1 MTYCKEFRDIGFYFA
16 YVLSRKPAVLLQ
28 SVMFFK
34 SVFEHIRFKVYKI
47 NPRNLLWLRGM
58 MIR

>member
-1 MTYCKEFRDIGFYFA
+1 MTCCKVFRGIGFHFA

-34 SVFEHIRFKVYKI
+34 SVFEHNQFYGLQKIRETYYGFAE
-47 NPRNLLWLRGM
+47 
-58 MIR
+58 